1 MPYGSQCAVP
11 IVLEIEIRALPT
23 VYAGYDQAILI
34 GTATTI
40 GDATASGTEPMS
52 FLWTPSELLVNPY
65 VLNPNTVCLTATT
78 TFTLTVTDA
87 NGCVNS
93 DEVTIQVQDTP
104 PTYLQAITGPGIH
117 CVGNSVTVPLEV
129 NHFACVA
136 VFQLKLKYNDDY
148 LLCEGYT
155 NIHPLLAD
163 HLTAY
168 INQAASEIMFHWES
182 ETPLTFD
189 QLEIVAELVFTTKQ
203 AGQGNLDWYTGETES
218 FFTNGSGSSIPAV
231 FQSGSVNIYNPPEI
245 ILEDSVFLCEGETFA
260 ITGYASTTQPPV
272 NYMWTYPDGQIYSS
286 DPFIVNVTLADA
298 GNYTLLATDNL
309 GCNDQKTVV
318 LVVYANPDVTING
331 NDTIIMQTGELLD
344 AGRGFDYYLW
354 NTGEN
359 TQYIVA
365 ENEGWY
371 WVTVATVHGCLGMD
385 SIYVEAAPDGE
396 IPDIILWVPNAFTPD
411 GDGINDTFFAVPSKD
426 NITDFTMLIFN
437 RWGAQ
442 LWEGHDITIGWDGI
456 YDGRLCPGDAYVYK
470 IIWSAAGVP
479 GYDTPQVKA
488 GMVILL
494 Q

>member
-1 MPYGSQCAVP
+1 
-11 IVLEIEIRALPT
+11 
-23 VYAGYDQAILI
+23 
-34 GTATTI
+34 
-40 GDATASGTEPMS
+40 
-52 FLWTPSELLVNPY
+52 
-65 VLNPNTVCLTATT
+65 
-78 TFTLTVTDA
+78 
-87 NGCVNS
+87 
-93 DEVTIQVQDTP
+93 
-104 PTYLQAITGPGIH
+104 
-117 CVGNSVTVPLEV
+117 
-129 NHFACVA
+129 
-136 VFQLKLKYNDDY
+136 
-148 LLCEGYT
+148 
-155 NIHPLLAD
+155 
-163 HLTAY
+163 
-168 INQAASEIMFHWES
+168 
-182 ETPLTFD
+182 
-189 QLEIVAELVFTTKQ
+189 
-203 AGQGNLDWYTGETES
+203 
-218 FFTNGSGSSIPAV
+218 
-231 FQSGSVNIYNPPEI
+231 
-245 ILEDSVFLCEGETFA
+245 
-260 ITGYASTTQPPV
+260 V
-272 NYMWTYPDGQIYSS
+272 NYMWTYPDGQIYAS

-318 LVVYANPDVTING
+318 LVVYTNPEVTING

-456 YDGRLCPGDAYVYK
+456 YDGKLCPGDAYVYK

-479 GYDTPQVKA
+479 GYDTPHVKA